1 MTGARH
7 TPRVGWRP
15 RLHARSRPRPQAGV
29 SAARLTG
36 SNLAQ
41 TAVTIIVAVLTGAS
55 ALLASQASDAWNRS
69 VRDDVKRSAALL
81 EDVRFVYGDEGPRAF
96 DLAVQDARA
105 TAGGGPGA
113 ATARQV
119 AFSLHQAHAGRGG
132 ILDGTRYLAPG
143 RGYDLPRR
151 LADVR
156 AQRPALTALDP
167 GTARDEGDRRSR
179 TAQLVAGAAVPL
191 VALYL
196 AVDLALRARQRR
208 RDRGGAS
215 AEEDVGLAPRP
226 WSRPTASRLG
236 AAVALGAWLVVV
248 LVPAVQLRVDSQE
261 SRAQA
266 LASTRATDTA
276 TAIAASG
283 AAASFRTDSVTRARQ
298 LGARALGGQ
307 IAAMDTLD
315 ASTRRALEQEADG
328 DRRTVARA
336 QRIARAMTRPPTA
349 ADGVD
354 PVTRAA
360 VNATVRDAKA
370 RQVAQNR
377 AVDEADRA
385 GARGTTANL
394 ALVLGA
400 LALSL
405 SALAAVSGGRSAS
418 AIPRVG
424 AALLA
429 GAVLATAAAVLG

>member
-1 MTGARH
+1 V
-7 TPRVGWRP
+7 P
-15 RLHARSRPRPQAGV
+15 
-29 SAARLTG
+29 AARLTG

-41 TAVTIIVAVLTGAS
+41 TAVTIVVAVLTGAA
-55 ALLASQASDAWNRS
+55 ALLASGASDAWNRS
-69 VRDDVKRSAALL
+69 VRDDVKRSAALV

-96 DLAVQDARA
+96 DLAVLDARA
-105 TAGGGPGA
+105 AAGRDPGA

-119 AFSLHQAHAGRGG
+119 AFSLHQAYAGRGG
-132 ILDGTRYLAPG
+132 ILDGTRYLVPR
-143 RGYDLPRR
+143 RGYDVPRR

-156 AQRPALTALDP
+156 AQHPALTALDP
-167 GTARDEGDRRSR
+167 AAARDDGVRRAR
-179 TAQLVAGAAVPL
+179 TAELVAGAAIPL

-196 AVDLALRARQRR
+196 AADLALRARQRR
-208 RDRGGAS
+208 RGRAAAS
-215 AEEDVGLAPRP
+215 TEEDVGLAPRP
-226 WSRPTASRLG
+226 WSRPAASRVG

-248 LVPAVQLRVDSQE
+248 LVPALQLRVDNRE

-283 AAASFRTDSVTRARQ
+283 AAESFRTDSITRVVQ

-328 DRRTVARA
+328 DRRTVPRARD
-336 QRIARAMTRPPTA
+336 IARAMTRAPTA

-360 VNATVRDAKA
+360 VNATPRDAKA

-377 AVDEADRA
+377 ALDAADRA
-385 GARGTTANL
+385 GARGTKANL
-394 ALVLGA
+394 ALILGA

-405 SALAAVSGGRSAS
+405 SALAAVSGGRSAV
-418 AIPRVG
+418 AIHRLS